1 MIINRSR
8 KRKRRKEGRKKI
20 RRQPVSFLRKLS
32 VFIGV
37 CYYHRVPRDKGKR
50 GGDRILE
57 ESWKLK

>member
-32 VFIGV
+32 VFIGTKV
-37 CYYHRVPRDKGKR
+37 R
-50 GGDRILE
+50 E
-57 ESWKLK
+57 EETASLKNHGS